1 MPFGLTPKFATFVC
15 TIAPGSIS
23 IYAEQPGPE
32 HLSSRPFINCSLS
45 IRVIPI
51 MKTSYILAIIVSVAA
66 LAACG
71 KKEEMPAPAAAPAAA
86 VEAVKDAASA
96 ATDAVATAATDAAS
110 AAAGTVAN
118 AASAATAAPVRIARL
133 AGCE

>member
-1 MPFGLTPKFATFVC
+1 MLVG
-15 TIAPGSIS
+15 PGRS
-23 IYAEQPGPE
+23 ARRA
-32 HLSSRPFINCSLS
+32 RPFINFSLK

-51 MKTSYILAIIVSVAA
+51 MKTSHILAIIVSVAA

-86 VEAVKDAASA
+86 EAVKDAASA

-110 AAAGTVAN
+110 AAAGAVAD
-118 AASAATAAPVRIARL
+118 AASAATGAASAA
-133 AGCE
+133 AGAVADAVKKP